1 MPGRLGIFGS
11 LLTAGHAPAT
21 RDLAAAFLRESRLT
35 IERSG
40 SYGLLAIGNGHA
52 PGTATGLGTAGVIT
66 VVTGAI
72 ADFVTGVFAG
82 RLWDAGFDADLAV
95 FFFAAFLPAG
105 FLAGFFFAGFVVS
118 PGFFF
123 AGFVVMPGFFFAE
136 EFRLGDFL
144 AAFAT
149 GLFFAGAAFFL
160 ADFCLL
166 AVLLA
171 FLPVVLPDFFA
182 AFAMRY
188 SVG

>member
-1 MPGRLGIFGS
+1 LGIFGS

-105 FLAGFFFAGFVVS
+105 FLAGFFFAGFVV
-118 PGFFF
+118 
-123 AGFVVMPGFFFAE
+123 MPGFFFAE

-166 AVLLA
+166 AVLFA

-182 AFAMRY
+182 AFAMRC

>member
-52 PGTATGLGTAGVIT
+52 LGTATGLGAAGVIT

-105 FLAGFFFAGFVVS
+105 FLAGFFFV
-118 PGFFF
+118 
-123 AGFVVMPGFFFAE
+123 E
-136 EFRLGDFL
+136 DFRLGDFL

-149 GLFFAGAAFFL
+149 GFFL
-160 ADFCLL
+160 ADFFLL
-166 AVLLA
+166 AVLFA

-182 AFAMRY
+182 AFAMRC
-188 SVG
+188 SVR

>member
-11 LLTAGHAPAT
+11 LLTAGHALAT

-52 PGTATGLGTAGVIT
+52 LGTATGLGAAGVIT

-105 FLAGFFFAGFVVS
+105 FLAGFFFAGFVV
-118 PGFFF
+118 
-123 AGFVVMPGFFFAE
+123 MPGFFFVE

-149 GLFFAGAAFFL
+149 GFFL
-160 ADFCLL
+160 ADFFLL
-166 AVLLA
+166 AVLFA

-182 AFAMRY
+182 AFAMRC
-188 SVG
+188 SVR